1 MQKNILRKGTSV
13 LLGVLLAASLA
24 LTACGGKQTETPQN
38 SQEKTEQNGQKQDG
52 GAEKAASFDLK
63 YRSGATSGCFYPVS
77 ASMAEFL
84 PQDISGLTNVT
95 VTPGQGQSNV
105 QAVQDGVCDI
115 AFAKLPGTILGVEG
129 KEPFQGPCD
138 KVRNLMYFYDEAFH
152 LVVLSDSGINSVADL
167 KGKSLSTQTVGNQAE
182 QMTREVLAAY
192 GMEYSDLKKVSNVN
206 SYDDSVQ
213 QMKDGIVDAF
223 TFANAPPVAILTDLA
238 SSRDIKIIS
247 IGADEMKKVLE
258 MNKGYVERVIPAG
271 TYEFQNEDITTFGGA
286 VHVIVN
292 ESMDEELAYEIVKS
306 TVEHLSTIQE
316 AHVAF
321 KDLTA
326 EKMGQE
332 LALPFHP
339 GAERYFREKGVIK

>member
-1 MQKNILRKGTSV
+1 MEKGKKRRKW
-13 LLGVLLAASLA
+13 AALVA
-24 LTACGGKQTETPQN
+24 CVMLTASFMLSACGNSQNNTGSDSGKQEGN
-38 SQEKTEQNGQKQDG
+38 QKEVG
-52 GAEKAASFDLK
+52 SFELK

-84 PQDISGLTNVT
+84 PQDIEGLTSVT

-115 AFAKLPGTILGVEG
+115 AFAKLPGTILGLEG
-129 KEPFQGPCD
+129 KEPFQKPCD
-138 KVRNLMYFYDEAFH
+138 QVRNLMYFYDEAFH
-152 LVVLSDSGINSVADL
+152 LVVLKDSGINTIEDL

-182 QMTREVLAAY
+182 QMTKEVLAAY
-192 GMEYSDLKKVSNVN
+192 GMDYSDLKKVSNVN

-247 IGADEMKKVLE
+247 IGDEEMEKVLE
-258 MNKGYVERVIPAG
+258 MNKGYVKRTIPAG
-271 TYEFQNEDITTFGGA
+271 TYDFQDEDISTFGGA

-292 ESMDEELAYEIVKS
+292 ADMDEELAYQIVKS
-306 TVEHLSTIQE
+306 TVEHLSIIQD
-316 AHVAF
+316 AHVTF
-321 KDLTA
+321 KDLTV

-339 GAERYFREKGVIK
+339 GAERYFKEKGVLK

>member
-1 MQKNILRKGTSV
+1 MKDKVREKIGKGAICFAV
-13 LLGVLLAASLA
+13 CGAMLLS
-24 LTACGGKQTETPQN
+24 ACSSKEGEKEKSNNNTETNQTF
-38 SQEKTEQNGQKQDG
+38 EI
-52 GAEKAASFDLK
+52 K

-84 PQDISGLTNVT
+84 PQDITGLTNVT

-105 QAVQDGVCDI
+105 QAVQDKVCDI

-129 KEPFQGPCD
+129 KEPFQSPCD
-138 KVRNLMYFYDEAFH
+138 KVRNLMYFYDEAFY
-152 LVVLSDSGINSVADL
+152 LVVLADSGIETVEDL

-182 QMTREVLAAY
+182 QMTKEVLAAY
-192 GMEYSDLKKVSNVN
+192 NMDYSDLKKVSYVN

-238 SSRDIKIIS
+238 STRDIKIIS
-247 IGADEMKKVLE
+247 IEDEEMKKVLN
-258 MNKGYVERVIPAG
+258 MNKGYVSRVIPGG
-271 TYEFQNEDITTFGGA
+271 TYDFQERDVATFGGA
-286 VHVIVN
+286 VHVIAN
-292 ESMDEELAYEIVKS
+292 EEMDEEIAYEIVKS
-306 TVEHLSTIQE
+306 TVEHLTTIQE
-316 AHVAF
+316 AHVTF
-321 KDLTA
+321 KDLTP

-339 GAERYFREKGVIK
+339 GAERYFKEIGVIK